1 MKHHA
6 PSLMASL
13 EVRGYKSTIARKAI
27 VNFLKH
33 KQGGFTVREIS
44 EELPWV
50 GRATVYRTIKLFLES
65 GAVCRLSTV
74 DGSPKYSVSRID
86 HHHHTVCIRCGA
98 VGEFRAPAAD
108 RMLRAIGDDIPGQLV
123 GHRIEFYV
131 TCDYCGADGGK

>member
-1 MKHHA
+1 
-6 PSLMASL
+6 MASL

-33 KQGGFTVREIS
+33 KQEGFTVREIS